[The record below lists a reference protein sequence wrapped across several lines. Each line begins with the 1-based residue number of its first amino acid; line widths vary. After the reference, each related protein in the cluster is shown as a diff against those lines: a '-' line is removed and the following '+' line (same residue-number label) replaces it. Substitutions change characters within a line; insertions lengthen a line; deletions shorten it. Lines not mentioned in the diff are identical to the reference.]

1 MCYNRSPKIKYY
13 VFHHNS
19 ITNQQVRMLTLS
31 QNRQQQL
38 FCIKKTKKF
47 QLIFTFLVMKFHFFD
62 FLEEPIR
69 IKKKYY
75 QVLLSTR

>member
-1 MCYNRSPKIKYY
+1 

-47 QLIFTFLVMKFHFFD
+47 QLIFTFLVMKFHFRLF
-62 FLEEPIR
+62 R
-69 IKKKYY
+69 GTNTNKKKILPGF
-75 QVLLSTR
+75 VKHTLVK

>member
-1 MCYNRSPKIKYY
+1 

-38 FCIKKTKKF
+38 FCIKKTQKISAHYF
-47 QLIFTFLVMKFHFFD
+47 SSYEISFFRL
-62 FLEEPIR
+62 FR
-69 IKKKYY
+69 GTNTNKKKILPGF
-75 QVLLSTR
+75 VKHTLVK